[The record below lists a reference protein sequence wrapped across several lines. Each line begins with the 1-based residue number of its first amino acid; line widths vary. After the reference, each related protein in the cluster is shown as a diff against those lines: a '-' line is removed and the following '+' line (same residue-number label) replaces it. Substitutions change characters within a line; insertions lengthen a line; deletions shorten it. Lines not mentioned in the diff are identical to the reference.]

1 MDRESVER
9 LRFDRRL
16 HSRRGWVEGSDLS
29 QHIESL
35 EDVANKMTTTA
46 ELEAE
51 EAAATQ
57 SADTQEAPAFAGQPP
72 TPQSG
77 GLASQEPAGA
87 GSSGGVAGD
96 FSSGRS
102 TLGGGGFGGGSDGS
116 AES

>member
-16 HSRRGWVEGSDLS
+16 HSRRGWVEESDFQ

-35 EDVANKMTTTA
+35 HDVSDKMTTTA

-51 EAAATQ
+51 EAAQ
-57 SADTQEAPAFAGQPP
+57 GADAPAASAQPP
-72 TPQSG
+72 AGSIGAGASG
-77 GLASQEPAGA
+77 GL
-87 GSSGGVAGD
+87 AGD
-96 FSSGRS
+96 FSSARS

-116 AES
+116 ADS